1 MVGKSANFQVGKE
14 MENFRKGL
22 GNVGKERKFLDSY
35 YQIQQGLML
44 VSPNKE
50 MFSTLYEHSFLCLRI
65 SFHESQGRQY

>member
-1 MVGKSANFQVGKE
+1 MGKE
-14 MENFRKGL
+14 TENFRKGL

-35 YQIQQGLML
+35 YQVQQGLML

-65 SFHESQGRQY
+65 SFHESQGRQH

>member
-1 MVGKSANFQVGKE
+1 MVGKSANFQAGKE

-44 VSPNKE
+44 VNPNKE

-65 SFHESQGRQY
+65 SFHESQGRQH

>member
-1 MVGKSANFQVGKE
+1 MVAKSANFQVGKE
-14 MENFRKGL
+14 TENFRKGL

-35 YQIQQGLML
+35 YQVQQGLML

-65 SFHESQGRQY
+65 SFHESQGRQH